1 MVMRRLLVVL
11 LALAVVPAASAAFSV
26 TLTTGN
32 VTATGVTL
40 NGVDQ
45 STTFT
50 LSITVNDASPGSGN
64 GWNVS
69 MAATAPT
76 LGAYSMPAL
85 VVTTVASAGCTGGGC
100 VNPTNSITWPVTLTP
115 AGVKFYNAAVGT
127 GTKSDILTATV
138 KITYAA
144 GAPQGTYVSTL
155 TVSGINNGP

>member
-11 LALAVVPAASAAFSV
+11 LALAVVPTAAAFSV

-45 STTFT
+45 SNTFT
-50 LSITVNDASPGSGN
+50 LSITVDDSNPGSGN

-69 MAATAPT
+69 MAATNPT
-76 LGAYSMPAL
+76 LGSYSMPPL

-100 VNPTNSITWPVTLTP
+100 VNPTNSITWPVTLT
-115 AGVKFYNAAVGT
+115 ATGVKFYNAAVGT

-144 GAPQGTYVSTL
+144 GAPNGTYVSTL